1 MRLSHKTLLTAL
13 VAALALLTANRASAD
28 PAGKSGKGEKTKVPV
43 APATGKKAEPPK
55 EGLDL
60 AVPKGQPQKGVRVPV
75 YGLDGKLMMN
85 FQIGVATWIDDENI
99 KMTELRVETY
109 KQDGEKELEM
119 DLPDSILN
127 TKTKDITSKTTVSIK
142 RDDFE
147 ISGNTMTFNT
157 ESRQGKLGG
166 GVRMVIY
173 NLDSLSDKKTGGAG
187 KPTVKFQPAKEE
199 AK

>member
-1 MRLSHKTLLTAL
+1 MRLSPKTLLTAF
-13 VAALALLTANRASAD
+13 VAALPVLTADRAGAD
-28 PAGKSGKGEKTKVPV
+28 PAGKSGGVEKTKAPTV
-43 APATGKKAEPPK
+43 PATGNKAEPPK

-85 FQIGVATWIDDENI
+85 FQIGVAIWVDDENI
-99 KMTELRVETY
+99 KMTELRVETF

-127 TKTKDITSKTTVSIK
+127 TRTKDITSKTTVSIK

-173 NLDSLSDKKTGGAG
+173 NLNSSSDKKPRATG
-187 KPTVKFQPAKEE
+187 KPTVKFEPAKEE